1 MRCVGADDVPQRMD
15 LFVRRPALL
24 LLVNRYF
31 RVKRSTTWCAELRFW
46 RDHDLQN
53 NPRDVCFQAEAKR
66 AATAD
71 MRAQSSR
78 PALSLATSAFR
89 PRPSWFLRPTFLSVR
104 RWKRSEH
111 AFDVLDDLHAG
122 RRCDVRL
129 VRPVETPH
137 LAQPV

>member
-31 RVKRSTTWCAELRFW
+31 RVKRSTTCCAELRFW

-53 NPRDVCFQAEAKR
+53 GPRDVCFQAEAKC

-71 MRAQSSR
+71 MG
-78 PALSLATSAFR
+78 ALSGRSLE
-89 PRPSWFLRPTFLSVR
+89 LRKLNRRVQPNYERGCTRSYLSVLR
-104 RWKRSEH
+104 AFQCILNVH
-111 AFDVLDDLHAG
+111 AKILHSGLAG
-122 RRCDVRL
+122 YIR
-129 VRPVETPH
+129 
-137 LAQPV
+137 AG

>member
-53 NPRDVCFQAEAKR
+53 GPRDVCFQAEAKC

-71 MRAQSSR
+71 MVKGFGCRQAYES
-78 PALSLATSAFR
+78 LSCRNPRSAFR
-89 PRPSWFLRPTFLSVR
+89 ELWGFVYR
-104 RWKRSEH
+104 
-111 AFDVLDDLHAG
+111 
-122 RRCDVRL
+122 
-129 VRPVETPH
+129 
-137 LAQPV
+137 

>member
-53 NPRDVCFQAEAKR
+53 GPRDVCFQAEAKC

-71 MRAQSSR
+71 MRGAML
-78 PALSLATSAFR
+78 PFTY
-89 PRPSWFLRPTFLSVR
+89 LSVGVALEADKIALPR
-104 RWKRSEH
+104 
-111 AFDVLDDLHAG
+111 ALH
-122 RRCDVRL
+122 RL
-129 VRPVETPH
+129 
-137 LAQPV
+137 LL